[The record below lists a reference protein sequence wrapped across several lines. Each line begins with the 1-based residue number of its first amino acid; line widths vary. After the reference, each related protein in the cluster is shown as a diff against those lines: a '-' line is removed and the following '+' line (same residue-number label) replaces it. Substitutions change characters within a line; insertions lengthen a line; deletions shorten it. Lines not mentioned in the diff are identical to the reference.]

1 MPIINRILQVKKM
14 PEYPKKSGAI
24 IVALNKEI
32 GVGIYRQIRQLDFNN
47 ILNVN
52 RCGSITHYSP
62 VVD

>member
-1 MPIINRILQVKKM
+1 MS
-14 PEYPKKSGAI
+14 ESPKKSGAI

-32 GVGIYRQIRQLDFNN
+32 SMGIYRQIRQLDFNN

>member
-1 MPIINRILQVKKM
+1 M
-14 PEYPKKSGAI
+14 KSGAI

-32 GVGIYRQIRQLDFNN
+32 GMGIYRQIRQLDFKN

-62 VVD
+62 VVDEMVHFLILLVQKK